1 MKRYILMILCCV
13 ATMMT
18 YAQNADC
25 TSISDTA
32 VTISRWGEF
41 YTPVPSELECWT
53 VDLNVEGAVKIT
65 YNVDLDLFNAID
77 QVIIYEL
84 DANDH
89 AKLIGN
95 FCAITES
102 GVLISAS
109 NRFKVE
115 YWGFTGDLT
124 NLYEGFQLYFEK
136 ASQEHVVNNDYY
148 VLGKLGVGT
157 THPKAKLHVNGSIY
171 GGETLGAIKLQSDGG
186 YVTIGTGRVDRKK
199 QMQFTTD
206 LEKYVFNKPIF
217 TDTGILGSSTNS
229 LQFIVND
236 SVRMAINGGN
246 IGVGVENPQE
256 ALHVNGAIRG
266 GGTNGEV
273 TLKGNNGSVTIGATD
288 AQTMTFNTDKSKYVF
303 NVNDTSCMTVQSNG
317 NIGIGILNPVARL
330 HVNEGAIKIGA
341 STSAT
346 ERAQNILQFGDDD
359 YVQIGEWEKDDYLSF
374 KATGYNFTKG
384 NVGIGTD
391 KPAYKLDVVGS
402 IRAKEIIVETNGADF
417 VFADDYRLR
426 PLSEVEAFI
435 TANKHLPEIQSA
447 QEMQKDGVSV
457 SGLQTQLLQKI
468 EELTLYILQQEKRIL
483 ALEAGMK

>member
-18 YAQNADC
+18 YAQYADC

-41 YTPVPSELECWT
+41 YTPVPGELECWT

-115 YWGFTGDLT
+115 YWGFTGNLT
-124 NLYEGFQLYFEK
+124 NLYEGFQLHFEK
-136 ASQEHVVNNDYY
+136 ATQEHVVNNDYY

-217 TDTGILGSSTNS
+217 TDTGVLGSSTNS

-236 SVRMAINGGN
+236 SVRMAINGGKV
-246 IGVGVENPQE
+246 GVGVENPQE

-266 GGTNGEV
+266 NGTNGAV
-273 TLKGNNGSVTIGATD
+273 TLKGDSGYVTIGATSQ
-288 AQTMTFNTDKSKYVF
+288 AMEFVTDKSQFVF
-303 NVNDTSCMTVQSNG
+303 NKPIYNQSGIYDLRNSNLLFNINDTTRMT
-317 NIGIGILNPVARL
+317 
-330 HVNEGAIKIGA
+330 
-341 STSAT
+341 
-346 ERAQNILQFGDDD
+346 ILQ
-359 YVQIGEWEKDDYLSF
+359 
-374 KATGYNFTKG
+374 NNG
-384 NVGIGTD
+384 NVGIGTTN
-391 KPAYKLDVVGS
+391 PSYNLDVNGT
-402 IRAKEIIVETNGADF
+402 IRANEIIVNTSGADF

-426 PLSEVEAFI
+426 PLSEVKAFV
-435 TANKHLPEIQSA
+435 TENNHLPEIQSA
-447 QEMQKDGVSV
+447 QEMQENGVSMNE
-457 SGLQTQLLQKI
+457 LQIQLLQKI
-468 EELTLYILQQEKRIL
+468 EELTLYLIQQDEIIQKLRQEVEL
-483 ALEAGMK
+483 LKK